1 MDTAKIRLSP
11 EEEELIKRTDWIL
24 TKNNLLGKVTHLL
37 SELQSRQVL
46 ALQGIPGI
54 SKEIVSSS
62 PKISKGENYKG
73 LPWLILDYPRL
84 FAKESFFAIRTL
96 FWWGN
101 FFSTTLH
108 VSGTYKDAYLQK
120 IIGSFAHLQE
130 QNFYVCINSDEWQH
144 HFEKDNYRGVEE
156 LSLSEFEAIAHYRS
170 FIKLAKKISLDEWN
184 DADAKMV
191 ETFIQLI
198 EVLKD

>member
-11 EEEELIKRTDWIL
+11 EEEALIKRTDWIL
-24 TKNNLLGKVTHLL
+24 TKNNLLGKVNHLL

-54 SKEIVSSS
+54 SQEIVSSS

-84 FAKESFFAIRTL
+84 FSKESFFAIRTL

-108 VSGTYKDAYLQK
+108 VSGNYKDAYLQK
-120 IIGSFAHLQE
+120 IVGSFAHLQE
-130 QNFYVCINSDEWQH
+130 QKFCVCINKEEWQH
-144 HFEKDNYRGVEE
+144 HFEKDNYRCVEE
-156 LSLSEFEAIAHYRS
+156 LSLSTFEAIAHHGS
-170 FIKLAKKISLDEWN
+170 FMKLAKKISLDEWN
-184 DADAKMV
+184 DADAKML
-191 ETFIQLI
+191 EMFIQLVQI
-198 EVLKD
+198 LKD

>member
-24 TKNNLLGKVTHLL
+24 TKNNLLGKVKHLL

-54 SKEIVSSS
+54 SQEIVSSS

-84 FAKESFFAIRTL
+84 FTTESFFAIRTL

-108 VSGTYKDAYLQK
+108 VSGNYKDAYLQK
-120 IIGSFAHLQE
+120 IIRSFVQLQE
-130 QNFYVCINSDEWQH
+130 QKFCVCINKDEWEH
-144 HFEKDNYRGVEE
+144 HFEKDNFRCVEE
-156 LSLSEFEAIAHYRS
+156 LSLAEFEARAHHNS
-170 FIKLAKKISLDEWN
+170 FIKLAKKISLEEWN
-184 DADAKMV
+184 DADAKML
-191 ETFIQLI
+191 EMFIQLI
-198 EVLKD
+198 HIVKD

>member
-11 EEEELIKRTDWIL
+11 EEKALINRTDWIL
-24 TKNNLLGKVTHLL
+24 TKNNLIGKVNQLL
-37 SELQSRQVL
+37 SELQSSQVL

-130 QNFYVCINSDEWQH
+130 QNFYVCINNDEWQH

-170 FIKLAKKISLDEWN
+170 FI
-184 DADAKMV
+184 
-191 ETFIQLI
+191 
-198 EVLKD
+198 

>member
-11 EEEELIKRTDWIL
+11 EEEALINRADWIL
-24 TKNNLLGKVTHLL
+24 TKNNVLGKVTHLL
-37 SELQSRQVL
+37 SELQSKQVL

-54 SKEIVSSS
+54 SQEIVSSS

-84 FAKESFFAIRTL
+84 FTKESFFAIRTL

-108 VSGTYKDAYLQK
+108 VSGNYKDAYMQK
-120 IIGSFAHLQE
+120 IVGSFAHLRE
-130 QNFYVCINSDEWQH
+130 KKFCVCINKDEWQH
-144 HFEKDNYRGVEE
+144 HFEKDNYRCVEE
-156 LSLSEFEAIAHYRS
+156 LSLSEFEAIAHRSS
-170 FIKLAKKISLDEWN
+170 FIKLAKKISLEEWN
-184 DADAKMV
+184 DADKKMV
-191 ETFIQLI
+191 EMFIQLI
-198 EVLKD
+198 EILKD

>member
-11 EEEELIKRTDWIL
+11 EEEALIKRTDWIL
-24 TKNNLLGKVTHLL
+24 TKNNLLGKVNHLL

-84 FAKESFFAIRTL
+84 FSKESFFAIRTL

-108 VSGTYKDAYLQK
+108 VSGNYKDAYLQK
-120 IIGSFAHLQE
+120 IVGSFAHLQE
-130 QNFYVCINSDEWQH
+130 QKFCVCINKEEWQH
-144 HFEKDNYRGVEE
+144 HFEKDNYRCVEE
-156 LSLSEFEAIAHYRS
+156 LSLSTFEAIAHHGS
-170 FIKLAKKISLDEWN
+170 FMKLAKKISLDEWN
-184 DADAKMV
+184 DADAKML
-191 ETFIQLI
+191 EMFIQLVQI
-198 EVLKD
+198 LKD

>member
-11 EEEELIKRTDWIL
+11 EEEALIKRTDWIL
-24 TKNNLLGKVTHLL
+24 TKNNLLGKVNQLL
-37 SELQSRQVL
+37 SELQSKQVL

-54 SKEIVSSS
+54 SQEIISSS

-101 FFSTTLH
+101 FFSITLH
-108 VSGTYKDAYLQK
+108 VSGKYKDAYLQK
-120 IIGSFAHLQE
+120 IIRSFAHLQE
-130 QNFYVCINSDEWQH
+130 QRFWVCINKDEWQH
-144 HFEKDNYRGVEE
+144 HFEKDNYRCVEE
-156 LSLSEFEAIAHYRS
+156 LSFSEFEAVARHSS
-170 FIKLAKKISLDEWN
+170 FIKLAKKISLEEWN

-191 ETFIQLI
+191 EMFNQLI

>member
-184 DADAKMV
+184 DADVKMV